1 MELLDFIVS
10 YSSVCLSYKPATPS
24 RQGPAS
30 FLFVWQIVGSQEMFG
45 GGWRVGGWVMRGE
58 SAVPQ
63 SRGPCSA
70 EDNTV
75 CTATGGNARRTPSR
89 SCCGFPLSNEGG
101 KQVYMSLYPGMPT
114 AHNSSASRLCTAPCA
129 ACLACPTPPE

>member
-70 EDNTV
+70 ED
-75 CTATGGNARRTPSR
+75 RTPSAQR
-89 SCCGFPLSNEGG
+89 RAEMPGGPRAAAVVGFPCQMRVANKS
-101 KQVYMSLYPGMPT
+101 T
-114 AHNSSASRLCTAPCA
+114 
-129 ACLACPTPPE
+129 